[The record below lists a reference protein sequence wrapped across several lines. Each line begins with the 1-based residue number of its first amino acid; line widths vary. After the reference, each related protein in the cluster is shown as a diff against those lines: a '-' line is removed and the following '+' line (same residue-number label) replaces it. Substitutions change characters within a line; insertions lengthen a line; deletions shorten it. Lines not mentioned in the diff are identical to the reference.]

1 MFIDD
6 YFNRHPKSVGMTY
19 LEHAC
24 FSLELFYSIGIGS
37 FKSLIHAFN
46 PNFFETSTTE
56 LIEYLNKKMNRKN
69 E

>member
-1 MFIDD
+1 MLIRE
-6 YFNRHPKSVGMTY
+6 YFDKHPKSVGMTY
-19 LEHAC
+19 LEHAR
-24 FSLELFYSIGIGS
+24 FSLELSYSIGISS
-37 FKSLIHAFN
+37 FKALIHAIN